1 MKDTRRERK
10 NNKTDKKVKKNILV
24 FSNGSFG
31 DGSIAETVLQEL
43 HEFTDRDEFDII
55 YVANKES
62 LIPGGFKADHVYSTP
77 SILFNDPYVGP
88 ADTNQSIGAY
98 FFNHML
104 NVKSVMDWANQT
116 TLLVKEMYELY
127 SPYKVV
133 LHFSM
138 LPLVMRLEFEEKGI
152 LHLDKIPI
160 YVFYYVPSIANK
172 TVPWVFDSRLRDRQY
187 RIYSKSEEEKKV
199 ISESWDTILKRFTFS
214 SPSSLFNSQKRKEF
228 ALRFLDD
235 VNHLTMWPKSF
246 IPPIKPI
253 SRGMNIVNVG
263 LNMSSGGKT
272 NKKVEKVLPKE
283 IKAVLKA
290 SKQMNKPVAFI
301 SFGSFAKFLH
311 LRALIPYIVQQ
322 LSMSHSTI
330 VHKTWKDEVDD
341 KICSRALQDINN
353 NSRVS
358 HACHVYEGFIS
369 YDLISQEVS
378 IVVGSGSLG
387 LQSFSIKHQ
396 TPIMMV
402 PIITEQYYWAKNYQ
416 HFTKIPYVDIVEA
429 QSYPVEDQVKKALD
443 KIYTKGY
450 GGAKTNVKPNVERF
464 LKKVSGE
471 MMKRDGLLLA
481 KTVMKERR
489 GKKELK

>member
-1 MKDTRRERK
+1 MKANETRRERK
-10 NNKTDKKVKKNILV
+10 KEKKNILV
-24 FSNGSFG
+24 LSNGSFG

-43 HEFTDRDEFDII
+43 HEFTDREEFDII

-62 LIPGGFKADHVYSTP
+62 LIPGGYKANHVYSTP
-77 SILFNDPYVGP
+77 SILFNDPLVGP
-88 ADTNQSIGAY
+88 ADTYQSIGAY
-98 FFNHML
+98 FFNHMF

-152 LHLDKIPI
+152 LRLDKIPI
-160 YVFYYVPSIANK
+160 YVFYYVPSVANK

-187 RIYSKSEEEKKV
+187 RIYSKSEEDKRV
-199 ISESWDTILKRFTFS
+199 IRESWDTILKRFTFS
-214 SPSSLFNSQKRKEF
+214 SPSSLFNPQKRKEF

-246 IPPIKPI
+246 IPPIMPI
-253 SRGMNIVNVG
+253 SRGMSIVNVG
-263 LNMSSGGKT
+263 LNMSNGGKS
-272 NKKVEKVLPKE
+272 NKKKAVLPKE
-283 IKAVLKA
+283 IYAVLKA
-290 SKQMNKPVAFI
+290 SKQINKPVAFI

-322 LSMSHSTI
+322 LSVSHSTI
-330 VHKTWKDEVDD
+330 VHKTWKDKIDD
-341 KICSRALQDINN
+341 KICSRALLDINN
-353 NSRVS
+353 NPS
-358 HACHVYEGFIS
+358 HACHIHEGFIS
-369 YDLISQEVS
+369 YDLISREVS
-378 IVVGSGSLG
+378 LVVGSGSLG

-429 QSYPVEDQVKKALD
+429 QSYPVEEQVKRSLD
-443 KIYTKGY
+443 KIYKKGY
-450 GGAKTNVKPNVERF
+450 GGTQTNVKPNVERF
-464 LKKVSGE
+464 LKKVSTE
-471 MMKRDGLLLA
+471 MMNRDELLLA
-481 KTVMKERR
+481 KTVMKE
-489 GKKELK
+489 KKIKMKKRLK